1 MKEVE
6 QYLHGRKSILQRELM
21 HLEARVKSMIREI
34 EELKESIEYQKQLG
48 EQHENNHH
56 NTDEQAR
63 VDGCR

>member
-21 HLEARVKSMIREI
+21 HLEAKVKSMIREI

-48 EQHENNHH
+48 EQHETNSHSAN
-56 NTDEQAR
+56 E
-63 VDGCR
+63 